1 MEERIRRVLNE
12 INDEICSYQG
22 DQLLEDKVI
31 DSFDIM
37 EIITELE
44 MEFGIEIDAANVIA
58 ENFVNVQS
66 IINMMKRCLKA
77 GQVV

>member
-1 MEERIRRVLNE
+1 MEERIRKVLNE

-22 DQLLEDKVI
+22 EQLLEDKII

-44 MEFGIEIDAANVIA
+44 TEFGIEIDAANVIA

-66 IINMMKRCLKA
+66 IINMMKRCLDA
-77 GQVV
+77 EQAV